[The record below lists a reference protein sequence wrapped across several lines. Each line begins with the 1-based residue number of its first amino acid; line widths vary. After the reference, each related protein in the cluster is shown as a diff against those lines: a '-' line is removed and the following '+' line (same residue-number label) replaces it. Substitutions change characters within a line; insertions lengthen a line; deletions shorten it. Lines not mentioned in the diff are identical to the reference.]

1 MPVLRFIVN
10 KTDATRNP
18 ASLDVR
24 ETRLATDIPFRYMGF
39 LRNIWLQMALIGTS
53 RSIENP
59 KANADINRKME
70 SEINE
75 LFRITISKMPVAKAF
90 KTGPKIANTFLLWA
104 LSINA
109 PTTILRIKGAT
120 SIALVTPV
128 IKADFVSDI
137 EIQRISTVKREV
149 VKVDIPVSTI
159 SKEKFFLV

>member
-1 MPVLRFIVN
+1 
-10 KTDATRNP
+10 
-18 ASLDVR
+18 
-24 ETRLATDIPFRYMGF
+24 
-39 LRNIWLQMALIGTS
+39 MALTGTS

-70 SEINE
+70 SKINE
-75 LFRITISKMPVAKAF
+75 LFWITINKMPVAKAF
-90 KTGPKIANTFLLWA
+90 KTGPKIAKIFLLRA

-128 IKADFVSDI
+128 IKADFVSVI
-137 EIQRISTVKREV
+137 EIQRMRTVKREV
-149 VKVDIPVSTI
+149 AKVDMPVSAI